1 MTSEFLLYSNSM
13 FENILSIA
21 FSIIGF
27 LFILTVV
34 VIIHEAGHFF
44 TARRFGIKVE
54 EFGFG
59 FPPRLWGKKRK
70 GTIYSINW
78 IPLGGFVKLYGEDD
92 AGGGKISAKDKNHE
106 AKTDLEH
113 AYFTKP
119 AWQRALVI
127 LAGIIMNFVLAVIIF
142 YIVLAAQGFKTELP
156 ALTQQKF
163 HFVEQKLNSKVYI
176 GEVVK
181 NSPAEAAGIAP
192 YSQIIEVNGKKLAS
206 MKEFVGLVN
215 SNKGN
220 EITLVWI
227 NDKGERREGSL
238 TPRVNP
244 PKDQGAIGVS
254 LGSQDGY
261 ELTYVTPGQKIISGV
276 IYPVDLMLYNLAA
289 TKELISN
296 SVKEKSTEQIGQ
308 SISGPLGI
316 FVVVGAVV
324 SESQSVKEL
333 ILQVLTLMGLISITL
348 AFFNVLPIPA
358 LDGGRL
364 FFVIAEMIT
373 GKKISPALEAKI
385 NTVSFLILIGL
396 LIYITV
402 FFDIPKVKTF
412 FEYLFRG

>member
-1 MTSEFLLYSNSM
+1 M

-27 LFILTVV
+27 LFILSVV
-34 VIIHEAGHFF
+34 VLIHEAGHFF

-59 FPPRLWGKKRK
+59 FPPRLFGKKRK

-92 AGGGKISAKDKNHE
+92 AGGGKISSKDKNHE
-106 AKTDLEH
+106 AKKDLEH

-127 LAGIIMNFVLAVIIF
+127 LAGILMNFFLAVIIF
-142 YIVLAAQGFKTELP
+142 YIVLAAQGFKTEVP
-156 ALTQQKF
+156 ALSEHKF
-163 HFVEQKLNSKVYI
+163 HFVEQSLNSKVYI
-176 GEVVK
+176 GEVSK
-181 NSPAEAAGIAP
+181 DSPADKAGIAP
-192 YSQIIEVNGKKLAS
+192 FSQILEVNGKKLAN
-206 MKEFVGLVN
+206 MKEFVSLVN
-215 SNKGN
+215 SNKGK
-220 EITLVWI
+220 EIILVWTD
-227 NDKGERREGSL
+227 DKGNTKKGSL

-261 ELTYVTPGQKIISGV
+261 ELVYTTLGQKIISGI
-276 IYPVDLMLYNLAA
+276 IYPVDLMLYNLSA

-308 SISGPLGI
+308 SVSGPLGI

-324 SESQSVKEL
+324 SESQNVKEL
-333 ILQVLTLMGLISITL
+333 VLQVLTLMGLISITL

-364 FFVIAEMIT
+364 FFVLVEMVT

-402 FFDIPKVKTF
+402 FFDIPKVKNF
-412 FEYLFRG
+412 IEYLFNK